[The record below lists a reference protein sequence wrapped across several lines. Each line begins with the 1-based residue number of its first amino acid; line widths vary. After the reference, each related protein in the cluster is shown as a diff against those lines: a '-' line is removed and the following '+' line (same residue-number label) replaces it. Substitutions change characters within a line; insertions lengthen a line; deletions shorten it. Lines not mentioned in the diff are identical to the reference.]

1 MCVNWY
7 VCARV
12 CLCLYVCMR
21 GSYILFGSVCL
32 VMRVWHFHGPAL
44 QKCGVFEHG
53 GLVFCNQAYLKELT
67 AQPEAWQCESLI
79 SFLDHPDNVL
89 GVQFNLLV
97 RLFLV
102 WRRRA
107 LCVLLARLG
116 GTSVLSSLGRWFPR
130 RLPLCVVVSM
140 TLSDLRRSRRL

>member
-32 VMRVWHFHGPAL
+32 VMLVWHLHGPAL

-53 GLVFCNQAYLKELT
+53 GVVFGYQAYLKELT

-116 GTSVLSSLGRWFPR
+116 GTSV
-130 RLPLCVVVSM
+130 
-140 TLSDLRRSRRL
+140 